1 MSQAS
6 KPEPIGQV
14 GDDDPGKRKRS
25 SPTLGSQHAR
35 TDSSAPSVPEP
46 SFAEQVRTLLYLG
59 RTGTLSS
66 MSRKH
71 PGWPFGS
78 VMPYA
83 LDDHGRPV
91 FLISVMAMHTQN
103 LKTDP
108 HASLLVSQPGW
119 TGDPLAGARATLLG
133 QVTALPEADLETSRA
148 GYLARYENARAWV
161 DFDDFGF
168 YRMDVTDVYYVG
180 GFGAMGWVAAAD
192 YTRAEWD
199 PLAEVAAGILEHMNA
214 DHADALRLYCR
225 AYRDIEADS
234 AEMIGIDRLGF
245 RLRVRTGK
253 RLRGLRLAFPQE
265 VRSSQEARK
274 VLVAMVQEARH
285 TLASDTD

>member
-1 MSQAS
+1 MPQAS
-6 KPEPIGQV
+6 NQEPV
-14 GDDDPGKRKRS
+14 
-25 SPTLGSQHAR
+25 GSQHAR

-46 SFAEQVRTLLYLG
+46 SFAERVRTLLYLA
-59 RTGTLSS
+59 RTGTLSTI
-66 MSRKH
+66 SRKH

-78 VMPYA
+78 LMPYA

-103 LKTDP
+103 LKAEP
-108 HASLLVSQPGW
+108 RASLLVTQPGW
-119 TGDPLAGARATLLG
+119 SGDPLAGARATLMG
-133 QVTALPEADLETSRA
+133 NVTALPEADLEATRT
-148 GYLARYENARAWV
+148 GYLARYENARSWV

-199 PLAEVAAGILEHMNA
+199 PLAEVATGIIEHMNA

-225 AYRDIEADS
+225 AYSDMEADS
-234 AEMIGIDRLGF
+234 AEMTAVDRLGF
-245 RLRVRTGK
+245 RLRVRTGE
-253 RLRGLRLAFPQE
+253 RLRGLRLAFPRE

-274 VLVAMVQEARH
+274 VLVEMVKAAREKV
-285 TLASDTD
+285 ASETV

>member
-1 MSQAS
+1 MTLGRDQ
-6 KPEPIGQV
+6 
-14 GDDDPGKRKRS
+14 R
-25 SPTLGSQHAR
+25 PTLGSQHAR

-46 SFAEQVRTLLYLG
+46 SFAEQVRTLLHLG

-108 HASLLVSQPGW
+108 RASLLVSQPGW

-133 QVTALPEADLETSRA
+133 RVTALPEADLETSRA

-168 YRMDVTDVYYVG
+168 LSHGRERRV
-180 GFGAMGWVAAAD
+180 
-192 YTRAEWD
+192 
-199 PLAEVAAGILEHMNA
+199 L
-214 DHADALRLYCR
+214 CR
-225 AYRDIEADS
+225 
-234 AEMIGIDRLGF
+234 
-245 RLRVRTGK
+245 
-253 RLRGLRLAFPQE
+253 RLRGHGLGRRHRLHQGG
-265 VRSSQEARK
+265 VGSLGRGGGR
-274 VLVAMVQEARH
+274 
-285 TLASDTD
+285 DY